1 MDFILRQWATQ
12 RPDLDVSPMAVIG
25 RLKRVS
31 LLVDGELRRTFAT
44 HDLDRSSFDVIA
56 TLRRSPEPHSLTPAE
71 LMESAMVTSGAI
83 TQRLDRLEK
92 RGLVVRRPSEVDGRS
107 VRVTLTE
114 AGRQLVDETLPD
126 HLATEGRLLAA
137 LSPAERTALAE
148 TLRKMLESLGDRTA
162 G

>member
-137 LSPAERTALAE
+137 LSPAERTALAD

>member
-126 HLATEGRLLAA
+126 HLATEDRLLAA